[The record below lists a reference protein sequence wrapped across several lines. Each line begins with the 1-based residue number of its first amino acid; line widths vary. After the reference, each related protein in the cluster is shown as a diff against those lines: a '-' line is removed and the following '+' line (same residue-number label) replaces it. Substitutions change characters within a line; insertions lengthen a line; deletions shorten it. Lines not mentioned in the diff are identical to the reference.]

1 MNNLKYRPF
10 IESDLEAVLSIENTV
25 HLSPWKPSSF
35 QPCFT
40 GRSQGW
46 LIIDGDE
53 ICGYAIV
60 SMVAG
65 EAELLNMSVAK
76 HHQGKGVGAAL
87 LQFICQKVSEKCDNF
102 FLEVRESNEAAIALY
117 EKFYFC
123 EVGRRNNYYPA
134 KRGRED
140 ALIYARTF

>member
-1 MNNLKYRPF
+1 MNNLEFRSF
-10 IESDLEAVLSIENTV
+10 NEDDLEAVLSIENTV

-46 LIIDGDE
+46 LVLDGAE
-53 ICGYAIV
+53 VCGYAIV
-60 SMVAG
+60 SMVVG

-76 HHQGKGVGAAL
+76 PYQGKGVGSAL
-87 LQFICQKVSEKCDNF
+87 LKFICEQVKKTCDNF

-134 KRGRED
+134 KKGRED
-140 ALIYARTF
+140 ALIYALTF